1 MNKKVC
7 LLVMA
12 GLLWSK
18 GLLAEETTKSY
29 TGSELVVTSSRVEEE
44 KKSVTSSITV
54 IGKEEIEESPAKDLG
69 ELLAEKSIGHI
80 QKYPGTMTSVGIRG
94 FRTETHGNDLMG
106 KVLVLLNGRRA
117 GTGNLAKL
125 STGNIDRI
133 EIIRG
138 PAAVQYG
145 SAAIGGIVNVITA
158 RGEGMPSLFFE
169 QELGSNQYTQ
179 SSVGASG
186 KSGKV
191 DFSGSVSLS
200 EMDSYKTGKGTE
212 YANTAY
218 SDRAVGNV
226 QAGFEFLPNHRIGV
240 IYNYF
245 NVGKAGSPS
254 YLSQVDS
261 DAYTSQKAYS
271 TDVVYEGSTADRRF
285 SWMARYFTGR
295 DKYLYA
301 DPSSEYTSKNKVE
314 HKGAQAQATYSGE
327 ALRLTAGMDWIR
339 YDLESTLAPL
349 SSGYENP
356 ACFVLGKYGFL
367 SDRLVLT
374 AGLRYDSYDVTI
386 GKGQGSSQSAD
397 NLSRQAGLAWNPSD
411 ALKLRASYAEG
422 FRMPSAR
429 ELVADFY
436 SWRTHYV
443 GNPDLKPEKSRSFEA
458 GAEVNYRDIRT
469 SLTWFTT
476 DFRDKIQST
485 STDGNMT
492 WTNIGGATV
501 SGIEAELSWVLHPFG
516 PEWKV
521 EPYVNGTWLTEY
533 RDDETGE
540 KLTYTPELSVTSG
553 LRVADRRGFSC
564 VFNLAYTGETQVV
577 NWEDWSGDVVAKG
590 GYTVANLSVSKKFLI
605 DEAHKQGRGL
615 TLRCTVENLFDREYQ
630 YVKGYTMPGRTFVV
644 GIRADI

>member
-1 MNKKVC
+1 MNRKVC

-18 GLLAEETTKSY
+18 GLLADETTKSF

-54 IGKEEIEESPAKDLG
+54 IGKKEIEESPAKDLG

-125 STGNIDRI
+125 STANVERI

-158 RGEGMPSLFFE
+158 RGEGVPSLFFE
-169 QELGSNQYTQ
+169 QELGSNDYTQ
-179 SSVGASG
+179 TTMGAGG
-186 KSGKV
+186 KSGNV

-200 EMDSYKTGKGTE
+200 EMEDYETGEGTV
-212 YANTAY
+212 YRNTAY
-218 SDRAVGNV
+218 RDRTVGNFQV
-226 QAGFEFLPNHRIGV
+226 GYEFLPNHRIGV

-254 YLSQVDS
+254 YLSQADI

-295 DKYLYA
+295 DEYMYA
-301 DPSSEYTSKNKVE
+301 DPSSSYSSTSEVD
-314 HKGAQAQATYSGE
+314 HKGAQAQVTYSDSS
-327 ALRLTAGMDWIR
+327 LRLTAGADWVR
-339 YDLESTLAPL
+339 YDLHSTLAPF
-349 SSGYENP
+349 SSDYENP
-356 ACFVLGKYGFL
+356 AGFILGKYGFL
-367 SDRLVLT
+367 SDKVVLT
-374 AGLRYDSYDVTI
+374 AGLRYDQYDVTI
-386 GKGQGSSQSAD
+386 SEDQGSSQSTD
-397 NLSRQAGLAWNPSD
+397 NLAKQAGLAWNLSD

-422 FRMPSAR
+422 FRMPAAR

-436 SWRTHYV
+436 SWGTHYV
-443 GNPDLKPEKSRSFEA
+443 GNSDLKPEKSRSFEA
-458 GAEVNYRDIRT
+458 GVEVNYSDVKS

-476 DFRDKIQST
+476 DFREKIQST
-485 STDGNMT
+485 AVDGAMT
-492 WTNIGGATV
+492 WLNIGGATV
-501 SGIEAELSWVLHPFG
+501 SGLEAEFSWALHPFG
-516 PEWKV
+516 EQWKV

-533 RDDETGE
+533 RDDDTGE
-540 KLTYTPELSVTSG
+540 RLTYTPEVSVTSG
-553 LRVADRRGFSC
+553 VRVADRRGFSG
-564 VFNLAYTGETQVV
+564 VFNLAYTGETRVE
-577 NWEDWSGDVVAKG
+577 NWEDWSGDVVTKG
-590 GYTVANLSVSKKFLI
+590 GYTVANLSVSKKILF
-605 DEAHKQGRGL
+605 DQGEKNGRGL
-615 TLRCTVENLFDREYQ
+615 TVSCAVENLFDREYQ
-630 YVKGYTMPGRTFVV
+630 YVKGYTMPGRTFMV
-644 GIRADI
+644 GLRADI